1 MAKTVINGL
10 LNSGDAVPISD
21 GRNGHDRLRFT
32 PTPAEGFP
40 LPPTYG
46 ATSGGGLMR
55 LFLEKGTKN
64 MIELRLVGP
73 VYYETAPKEDAVRD
87 LICHGPKIV
96 YERLAEKIR
105 AKWPDEI

>member
-1 MAKTVINGL
+1 MDCSTWARVCPFPMAATATTGCASRPPEK
-10 LNSGDAVPISD
+10 
-21 GRNGHDRLRFT
+21 
-32 PTPAEGFP
+32 GFA

-64 MIELRLVGP
+64 MIELRHLGP

-87 LICHGPKIV
+87 LICHGPRSV
-96 YERLAEKIR
+96 YECLAEKIEGN
-105 AKWPDEI
+105 WPE